1 MRTPVDP
8 IRLNRR
14 RLEKGLSQTALAE
27 AIGVSK
33 QLVSAV
39 CLGKANFS
47 PEKLAKAAEVLGCE
61 VEDLL
66 PVDEAR
72 SRIKQLVDLVSLG
85 AVSFGP
91 ADLSKVAE
99 VLGCEVVD
107 LSAED
112 LAAVA
117 EVLGC
122 EVADLLPDHDEQ
134 SDALAQRPAV

>member
-14 RLEKGLSQTALAE
+14 RLEKGMSQTALAE

-47 PEKLAKAAEVLGCE
+47 PEKLAKAAEALGCE
-61 VEDLL
+61 IDDLL

-72 SRIKQLVDLVSLG
+72 SRIKQLVDLAALG

-91 ADLSKVAE
+91 EDLGKIAE
-99 VLGCEVVD
+99 VLGCEVAD

-122 EVADLLPDHDEQ
+122 DVSALLPEHDE
-134 SDALAQRPAV
+134 SHALTQRPAS